1 MLLNKTCFY
10 SELLHT
16 YAAVE
21 HANAFLEHACAVL
34 EHTYAVLEHS
44 SRLQHD
50 KIFLFISGAFP
61 TRLLSVWLHFLLIVS
76 KKLGF

>member
-1 MLLNKTCFY
+1 MLLNETYFY
-10 SELLHT
+10 SEILHA

-21 HANAFLEHACAVL
+21 HACVALEHACAVL

-44 SRLQHD
+44 SGFQPD
-50 KIFLFISGAFP
+50 KVFSFISEAFS
-61 TRLLSVWLHFLLIVS
+61 THFLSLLKHFILILS

>member
-10 SELLHT
+10 SGLLHA

-44 SRLQHD
+44 SGFQPD

-61 TRLLSVWLHFLLIVS
+61 TCLLSVWKHFILILS
-76 KKLGF
+76 KSLEF

>member
-10 SELLHT
+10 SGLLHA

-21 HANAFLEHACAVL
+21 HANA
-34 EHTYAVLEHS
+34 VLEHS
-44 SRLQHD
+44 SGFQPD
-50 KIFLFISGAFP
+50 KVFSFISDAFF
-61 TRLLSVWLHFLLIVS
+61 THFLSLLKHFILILS

>member
-10 SELLHT
+10 SGLLHI

-34 EHTYAVLEHS
+34 KYTYAVLEQS
-44 SRLQHD
+44 SGFQPD
-50 KIFLFISGAFP
+50 KVFLFIFGAFLP
-61 TRLLSVWLHFLLIVS
+61 ISCPRGNILCLHYP
-76 KKLGF
+76 KN